1 MTLRIMLLGLVASMG
16 IELPSGAEVTSWTR
30 SGRDWVAATWADL
43 PGSCVGADPAD
54 AGPTD
59 CHQASKQTGSPVIA
73 VAEDC
78 RTSDDMVFEA
88 VSEGMAADF
97 SADLLTM
104 QAEESPS
111 ETAAVM
117 LSSDEPPAVGL
128 PDGEESMTLAVP
140 ADEAEAVEPD
150 EETDESPS
158 HLDRVS
164 SAVRLTREAV
174 QAWASLIQESAEEG
188 CASY

>member
-16 IELPSGAEVTSWTR
+16 IELPSGADISSWTR
-30 SGRDWVAATWADL
+30 SGRDWVASRLGDL
-43 PGSCVGADPAD
+43 PGPYVEADRAD

-59 CHQASKQTGSPVIA
+59 CHQAGRPTESPVVA

-78 RTSDDMVFEA
+78 GIAADLAFEA
-88 VSEGMAADF
+88 VSEAMAADF

-111 ETAAVM
+111 ETAPVM

-128 PDGEESMTLAVP
+128 PDGEETMTLAVP

-150 EETDESPS
+150 EETSESHS
-158 HLDRVS
+158 CLDRVS

-174 QAWASLIQESAEEG
+174 QAWATLIQESAEG
-188 CASY
+188 GSASY